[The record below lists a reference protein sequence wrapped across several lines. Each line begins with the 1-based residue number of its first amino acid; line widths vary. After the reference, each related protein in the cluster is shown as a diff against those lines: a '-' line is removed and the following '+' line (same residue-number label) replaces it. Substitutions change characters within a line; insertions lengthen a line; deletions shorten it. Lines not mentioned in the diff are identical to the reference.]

1 MANTTSTT
9 VSTIALDLAGTD
21 LPMRAAVSKK
31 GNEYFAVMAKNKRG
45 ERYMSRY
52 GVPIPALDDM
62 LPTEATVH
70 GETVTL
76 DPGISAGGNPRVSG
90 GTQIVV
96 NGNALNVTVTV
107 SLKQDG
113 NWNLIAKAIPTG
125 GGNAGPRVQSISDL

>member
-1 MANTTSTT
+1 MANTTSTKTDT
-9 VSTIALDLAGTD
+9 VALELVGTE

-62 LPTEATVH
+62 LPTEATVD
-70 GETVTL
+70 GKPVTL
-76 DPGISAGGNPRVSG
+76 DPGISTSGNPRVSG

-96 NGNALNVTVTV
+96 NGNPLNVTVSI

-113 NWNLIAKAIPTG
+113 NWNLIAKAIPG
-125 GGNAGPRVQSISDL
+125 GGGGGSRVQSISDL